1 MKNSYSNLDE
11 VFLMTHGTSPKERIE
26 NPIISIYVRGGNDL
40 LPGDEIKG
48 SSSSDFVSVYQIE
61 EILESRPASLKGFTY
76 MKVKTK
82 WGSRKIQ

>member
-1 MKNSYSNLDE
+1 MKNSYSHLDE
-11 VFLMTHGTSPKERIE
+11 VFLMTPGTSPKERIK
-26 NPIISIYVRGGNDL
+26 NPDISVYVKNGKEL
-40 LPGDEIKG
+40 KPGDEIKG
-48 SSSSDFVSVYQIE
+48 SSSPELVSVYEVQ